1 LRNFTKIAQDR
12 SAVAHAIVNI
22 GKAKAVNFG
31 YVKVI
36 LKISKAAVERGDL
49 YTMPTLLEV
58 PDDFA
63 GAGGVS
69 GPLTVYAVE
78 DVCHRIV

>member
-1 LRNFTKIAQDR
+1 
-12 SAVAHAIVNI
+12 VNI

-78 DVCHRIV
+78 DVCHRSCNLDSRSIKARRIGMK